1 MTNSSGAPATG
12 GATAAPPSNGGVE
25 ISQPIKRYL
34 PFASMRPPFVSSEDY
49 HRFSTHGVVDSR
61 IGQPEAIVV
70 KSPALKRK
78 TGYIKE
84 VESSNWTANSGY
96 GDVANSPLGTPVSGK
111 GVRAHGRSRA
121 TKSNKA
127 GPQTPISNAGSP
139 SLTPASCR
147 YDSSLGLLTKKFIN
161 LIKHA
166 EDGMLDL
173 NQAADTLEVQKRRIY
188 DITNVL
194 EGIGL
199 IEKKLKNRIQWKGVD
214 ASRPG
219 EVDDDATILKAEI
232 DSLLM
237 EERRLDERVREMQ
250 ENLRDMSEDESNQRW
265 LFVTE
270 DDIKSLPCF
279 QNETLIAVKA
289 PHGTTLEVPDPDE
302 AVDYPQRR
310 YRIILR
316 STMGPIDVYLVSQ
329 FEEKFDEMNG
339 VEPSA
344 AIPVAS
350 SSCSMDYPGMERSTV
365 SNSVTENEG
374 QTQNVD
380 ELSSDLGTSQDYG
393 GGMMKI
399 LPSDVDND
407 ADYWLLS
414 DANVSI
420 TDMWKTDSA
429 VEWDGEALLRDFA
442 IDDLGTP
449 RAHAPSTTIADIP
462 APMNV
467 PPR

>member
-1 MTNSSGAPATG
+1 M
-12 GATAAPPSNGGVE
+12 
-25 ISQPIKRYL
+25 K
-34 PFASMRPPFVSSEDY
+34 PPFGSTNVDY
-49 HRFSTHGVVDSR
+49 HRFSTPGVVDSR
-61 IGQPEAIVV
+61 IGSHILHTDTIVV

-84 VESSNWTANSGY
+84 VDSSDCTVNSGY
-96 GDVANSPLGTPVSGK
+96 ANVANSPLGTPESGK
-111 GVRAHGRSRA
+111 GGRAHGRSRA
-121 TKSNKA
+121 TKSNKS
-127 GPQTPISNAGSP
+127 GPPTPVFNAGYPSP
-139 SLTPASCR
+139 LTPASCR

-166 EDGMLDL
+166 EDGM
-173 NQAADTLEVQKRRIY
+173 
-188 DITNVL
+188 
-194 EGIGL
+194 
-199 IEKKLKNRIQWKGVD
+199 GVE
-214 ASRPG
+214 ASKPG
-219 EVDDDATILKAEI
+219 EMDNDAAILKADI
-232 DSLLM
+232 DGLSV
-237 EERRLDERVREMQ
+237 EERTLDERIREMQ
-250 ENLRDMSEDESNQRW
+250 EKLRDMSEDENNQRW

-270 DDIKSLPCF
+270 EDIKSLPCF

-289 PHGTTLEVPDPDE
+289 PHGTTLEVPDPHE

-329 FEEKFDEMNG
+329 FEEMNG
-339 VEPSA
+339 VEPST
-344 AIPVAS
+344 AIPGAS
-350 SSCSMDYPGMERSTV
+350 SSGSKDYPATEISTV
-365 SNSVTENEG
+365 SNNVTENEG

-380 ELSSDLGTSQDYG
+380 QLSSDICTSQDYC

-414 DANVSI
+414 DGNVSI
-420 TDMWKTDSA
+420 TDMWKTDFA
-429 VEWDGEALLRDFA
+429 VEWDGENLFRGFG
-442 IDDLGTP
+442 INDLDTP
-449 RAHAPSTTIADIP
+449 GEHTPSTIADVP